1 MLKIS
6 HIYKSFG
13 NNEILHDVSLDVK
26 KGDVYGILGL
36 SGAGKSTLVRC
47 INGLETVDA
56 GEILYKDEVI
66 CSNSIKISKE
76 KLSKISMIF
85 QSFNLLEQKNVIE
98 NIDLALT
105 FSNTKKNVD
114 KSKIKELKEKYST
127 LIKNDKQNKKALKQ
141 ELKLNIA
148 KVKYEKAFK
157 MLENVGLVDKWD
169 SYPSRL
175 SGGQKQRVAI
185 ARALMNDP
193 EILLC
198 DEATSALDPNT
209 TNQILTLLKKINEKY
224 GITIV
229 VITHE
234 MRVIETICNKV
245 AIIDH
250 SNIVEEGEV
259 KEIFISPKTEIAKN
273 LILPSLDTI
282 EKSTGSIQLRLVFDG
297 NHYDPVI
304 STMILQTKVLV
315 NIIKANVKTVDS
327 KTYGEM
333 ILQIPNDDTSIA
345 KVENFLTSNNVNY
358 QKEV

>member
-1 MLKIS
+1 MSNTIIKIENLKKTYKLKKETITAIS
-6 HIYKSFG
+6 DINLNIH
-13 NNEILHDVSLDVK
+13 E
-26 KGDVYGILGL
+26 GDIYGIIGL
-36 SGAGKSTLVRC
+36 SGAGKSTLIRC
-47 INGLETVDA
+47 INFLEKPTDGKVY
-56 GEILYKDEVI
+56 YKGIDLATLKNKDLLKVRQNI
-66 CSNSIKISKE
+66 G
-76 KLSKISMIF
+76 MIF
-85 QSFNLLEQKNVIE
+85 QNFNLLEQRTVLD
-98 NIDLALT
+98 NILFPLQVA
-105 FSNTKKNVD
+105 KV
-114 KSKIKELKEKYST
+114 EKEKA
-127 LIKNDKQNKKALKQ
+127 LAKAKKLLD
-141 ELKLNIA
+141 EVGLS
-148 KVKYEKAFK
+148 EKAQA
-157 MLENVGLVDKWD
+157 
-169 SYPSRL
+169 YPSQL

-185 ARALMNDP
+185 ARALANDP
-193 EILLC
+193 SVLLC

-304 STMILQTKVLV
+304 STMILQTKLLV

>member
-1 MLKIS
+1 MSNTIIKIENLKKTYKLKKETITAIS
-6 HIYKSFG
+6 DINLSIH
-13 NNEILHDVSLDVK
+13 E
-26 KGDVYGILGL
+26 GDIYGIIGL
-36 SGAGKSTLVRC
+36 SGAGKSTLIRC
-47 INGLETVDA
+47 INFLEKPTDGKVY
-56 GEILYKDEVI
+56 YKGIDLATLK
-66 CSNSIKISKE
+66 NKDLLKIRQN
-76 KLSKISMIF
+76 IGMIF
-85 QSFNLLEQKNVIE
+85 QNFNLLEQRTVLD
-98 NIDLALT
+98 NILFPLQVA
-105 FSNTKKNVD
+105 KV
-114 KSKIKELKEKYST
+114 EKEKA
-127 LIKNDKQNKKALKQ
+127 LAKAKKLLD
-141 ELKLNIA
+141 EVGLS
-148 KVKYEKAFK
+148 EKAQA
-157 MLENVGLVDKWD
+157 
-169 SYPSRL
+169 YPSQL

-185 ARALMNDP
+185 ARALANDP
-193 EILLC
+193 SVLLC

-304 STMILQTKVLV
+304 SAMILQTKVLV

>member
-1 MLKIS
+1 MSNTIIKIENLKKTYKLKKETITAIS
-6 HIYKSFG
+6 DINLNIH
-13 NNEILHDVSLDVK
+13 E
-26 KGDVYGILGL
+26 GDIYGIIGL
-36 SGAGKSTLVRC
+36 SGAGKSTLIRC
-47 INGLETVDA
+47 INFLEKPTDGKVY
-56 GEILYKDEVI
+56 YKGIDLATLK
-66 CSNSIKISKE
+66 NKDLLKIRQN
-76 KLSKISMIF
+76 IGMIF
-85 QSFNLLEQKNVIE
+85 QNFNLLEQRTVLD
-98 NIDLALT
+98 NILFPLQVA
-105 FSNTKKNVD
+105 KV
-114 KSKIKELKEKYST
+114 EKEKA
-127 LIKNDKQNKKALKQ
+127 LAKAKKLLD
-141 ELKLNIA
+141 EVGLS
-148 KVKYEKAFK
+148 EKAQA
-157 MLENVGLVDKWD
+157 
-169 SYPSRL
+169 YPSQL

-185 ARALMNDP
+185 ARALANDP
-193 EILLC
+193 SVLLC

>member
-1 MLKIS
+1 MSNTIIKIENLKKTYKLKKETITAIS
-6 HIYKSFG
+6 DINLNIH
-13 NNEILHDVSLDVK
+13 E
-26 KGDVYGILGL
+26 GDIYGIIGL
-36 SGAGKSTLVRC
+36 SGAGKSTLIRC
-47 INGLETVDA
+47 INFLEKPTDGKVY
-56 GEILYKDEVI
+56 YKGIDLATLKNKDLLKVRQNI
-66 CSNSIKISKE
+66 G
-76 KLSKISMIF
+76 MIF
-85 QSFNLLEQKNVIE
+85 QNFNLLEQRTVLD
-98 NIDLALT
+98 NILFPLQVA
-105 FSNTKKNVD
+105 KV
-114 KSKIKELKEKYST
+114 EKEKA
-127 LIKNDKQNKKALKQ
+127 LAKAKKLL
-141 ELKLNIA
+141 EEVGLS
-148 KVKYEKAFK
+148 EKAQA
-157 MLENVGLVDKWD
+157 
-169 SYPSRL
+169 YPSQL

-185 ARALMNDP
+185 ARALANDP
-193 EILLC
+193 SVLLC

>member
-1 MLKIS
+1 MSNTIIKIENLKKTYKLKKETITAIS
-6 HIYKSFG
+6 DINLNIH
-13 NNEILHDVSLDVK
+13 E
-26 KGDVYGILGL
+26 GDIYGIIGL
-36 SGAGKSTLVRC
+36 SGAGKSTLIRC
-47 INGLETVDA
+47 INFLEKPTDGKVY
-56 GEILYKDEVI
+56 YKGIDLATLKNKDLLKVRQNI
-66 CSNSIKISKE
+66 G
-76 KLSKISMIF
+76 MIF
-85 QSFNLLEQKNVIE
+85 QNFNLLEQRTVLD
-98 NIDLALT
+98 NILFPLQVAKD
-105 FSNTKKNVD
+105 
-114 KSKIKELKEKYST
+114 EKEKA
-127 LIKNDKQNKKALKQ
+127 LAKAKKLL
-141 ELKLNIA
+141 EEVGLS
-148 KVKYEKAFK
+148 EKAQA
-157 MLENVGLVDKWD
+157 
-169 SYPSRL
+169 YPSQL

-185 ARALMNDP
+185 ARALANDP
-193 EILLC
+193 SVLLC

>member
-1 MLKIS
+1 MNNTIIKIENLKKTYKLKKETITAIS
-6 HIYKSFG
+6 DINLSIH
-13 NNEILHDVSLDVK
+13 E
-26 KGDVYGILGL
+26 GDIYGIIGL
-36 SGAGKSTLVRC
+36 SGAGKSTLIRC
-47 INGLETVDA
+47 INFLEKPTDGKVY
-56 GEILYKDEVI
+56 YKGIDLATLK
-66 CSNSIKISKE
+66 NKDLLKIRQN
-76 KLSKISMIF
+76 IGMIF
-85 QSFNLLEQKNVIE
+85 QNFNLLEQRTVLD
-98 NIDLALT
+98 NILFPLQVA
-105 FSNTKKNVD
+105 KV
-114 KSKIKELKEKYST
+114 EKEKA
-127 LIKNDKQNKKALKQ
+127 LAKAKKLL
-141 ELKLNIA
+141 EEVGLS
-148 KVKYEKAFK
+148 EKAQA
-157 MLENVGLVDKWD
+157 
-169 SYPSRL
+169 YPSQL

-185 ARALMNDP
+185 ARALANDP
-193 EILLC
+193 SVLLC

>member
-1 MLKIS
+1 MATLKNKDLLKIRQN
-6 HIYKSFG
+6 IG
-13 NNEILHDVSLDVK
+13 
-26 KGDVYGILGL
+26 
-36 SGAGKSTLVRC
+36 
-47 INGLETVDA
+47 
-56 GEILYKDEVI
+56 
-66 CSNSIKISKE
+66 
-76 KLSKISMIF
+76 MIF
-85 QSFNLLEQKNVIE
+85 QNFNLLEQRTVLD
-98 NIDLALT
+98 NILFPLQVA
-105 FSNTKKNVD
+105 KV
-114 KSKIKELKEKYST
+114 EKEKA
-127 LIKNDKQNKKALKQ
+127 LAKAKKLLD
-141 ELKLNIA
+141 EVGLS
-148 KVKYEKAFK
+148 EKAQA
-157 MLENVGLVDKWD
+157 
-169 SYPSRL
+169 YPSQL

-185 ARALMNDP
+185 ARALANDP
-193 EILLC
+193 SVLLC

>member
-1 MLKIS
+1 MNNTIIKIENLKKTYKLKKQTITAIS
-6 HIYKSFG
+6 DINLNIH
-13 NNEILHDVSLDVK
+13 E
-26 KGDVYGILGL
+26 GDIYGIIGL
-36 SGAGKSTLVRC
+36 SGAGKSTLIRC
-47 INGLETVDA
+47 INFLEKPTDGKVY
-56 GEILYKDEVI
+56 YKGIDLATLKNKDLLKVRQNI
-66 CSNSIKISKE
+66 G
-76 KLSKISMIF
+76 MIF
-85 QSFNLLEQKNVIE
+85 QNFNLLEQRTVLD
-98 NIDLALT
+98 NILFPLQVAKVEKEKALA
-105 FSNTKKNVD
+105 KA
-114 KSKIKELKEKYST
+114 KELLEEVGLS
-127 LIKNDKQNKKALKQ
+127 
-141 ELKLNIA
+141 
-148 KVKYEKAFK
+148 EKAQA
-157 MLENVGLVDKWD
+157 
-169 SYPSRL
+169 YPSQL

-185 ARALMNDP
+185 ARALANNP
-193 EILLC
+193 SVLLC

-209 TNQILTLLKKINEKY
+209 TNQILALLKKINEKY

-315 NIIKANVKTVDS
+315 NIIQANVKTVDS